1 MNIPQKITGKPGP
14 AWLETLLC
22 RGFTKKL
29 LTIKIKGAEP
39 STAKLSNSGNFRGCK
54 ASN

>member
-1 MNIPQKITGKPGP
+1 MNIPQKIAGKPGAMP
-14 AWLETLLC
+14 LKTLLH

-29 LTIKIKGAEP
+29 LTIKIKGAKP